1 MRRLAI
7 LGLLAAGPALAQ
19 DAAERVTLDAF
30 SVWEATGTT
39 QQVGPATTMFAG
51 EMSGA
56 YFIDAG
62 EGPVPA
68 GVISCV
74 GALEADAATG
84 AQAGAARCRLVAAD
98 GAVAFGRFT
107 CEGWRLIG
115 CVGPFLLEGG
125 EGRLAGVSGE
135 GPIVIRR
142 YETELVATA
151 SGAVA
156 EHALGVASWKAFTIT
171 EAAAGERT
179 P

>member
-1 MRRLAI
+1 MKCFAI
-7 LGLLAAGPALAQ
+7 LALLSTGPALAQ
-19 DAAERVTLDAF
+19 DATERVSLDAF

-39 QQVGPATTMFAG
+39 QQVSPATTMFAG

-62 EGPVPA
+62 EGPIPA

-107 CEGWRLIG
+107 CAGWRLIG
-115 CVGPFLLEGG
+115 CVGPFVLEGG

-142 YETELVATA
+142 YETALTVTDT
-151 SGAVA
+151 GAVA
-156 EHALGVASWKAFTIT
+156 ENAFGVASWKAFTIT
-171 EAAAGERT
+171 SGAVEAQT

>member
-1 MRRLAI
+1 MRRLAT
-7 LGLLAAGPALAQ
+7 LALLSAGPAFAQ

-39 QQVGPATTMFAG
+39 QQVGPKTTMFAG

-56 YFIDAG
+56 YFIDTG
-62 EGPVPA
+62 EGPIPA

-107 CEGWRLIG
+107 CAGWRLIG
-115 CVGPFLLEGG
+115 CVGPFMLEGG

-156 EHALGVASWKAFTIT
+156 EHAFGVASWKALTIGGGAA
-171 EAAAGERT
+171 EAQK

>member
-1 MRRLAI
+1 MRPLAM
-7 LGLLAAGPALAQ
+7 LALLAAVPALAQ
-19 DAAERVTLDAF
+19 DGGETVTLDAF
-30 SVWEATGTT
+30 SIWEATGAT
-39 QQVGPATTMFAG
+39 QRVGPSTTMFAG
-51 EMSGA
+51 EMSGP

-74 GALEADAATG
+74 GALEADAETG

-98 GAVAFGRFT
+98 GAAAFGRFS
-107 CEGWRLIG
+107 CAGWRLVG
-115 CVGPFLLEGG
+115 CVGRFTLDGG

-142 YETELVATA
+142 YGTEFAVTDA
-151 SGAVA
+151 GAVA
-156 EHALGVASWKAFTIT
+156 AHALGVASWKAFTIT
-171 EAAAGERT
+171 GGAAAGQT